1 MIYKVIIERNI
12 YYMNFFDKKNNKN
25 YFSENQL
32 KNISAIHSLFE
43 VEKFLCS
50 FNKAIKCFNIYKLFK

>member
-1 MIYKVIIERNI
+1 
-12 YYMNFFDKKNNKN
+12 MNLFDKKNGKN
-25 YFSENQL
+25 YFPENKI